1 MFDIVDEG
9 DGDEENVE
17 EGFIDCG
24 NFFQVKFI
32 KDLYFSQLTYYYVW
46 KLLIIH
52 LTIKTFC

>member
-32 KDLYFSQLTYYYVW
+32 KDLCYSPS
-46 KLLIIH
+46 
-52 LTIKTFC
+52 